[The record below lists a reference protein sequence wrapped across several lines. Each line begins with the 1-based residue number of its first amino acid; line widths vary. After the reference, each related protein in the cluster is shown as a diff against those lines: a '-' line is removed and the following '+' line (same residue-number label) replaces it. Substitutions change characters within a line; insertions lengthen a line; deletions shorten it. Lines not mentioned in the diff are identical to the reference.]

1 MTTALV
7 QKLTGVRDLSRILE
21 TTVKE
26 LSDSL
31 AADSCQVMLT
41 NPLNPNVTSIF
52 EYRTNPE
59 IEQPP
64 TQLTLPLVVRGRS
77 FGSFS
82 IAREAELLEDEVNLL
97 RITLSELGDII
108 RYAQINDIVQRG
120 TFRETFLIEIGNL
133 MSYSLGIGD
142 ALFMVVNILGKV
154 LQVSRCLFVCTDDAQ
169 AGWKCYEFW
178 QQDKVVSCQEYRW
191 PTADSNIVAQTLL
204 HSAPLIL
211 TEGQE
216 NSYVSP
222 VQEELQFIGVR
233 SQLGLALSSNE
244 AVQGLVI
251 LQQCDYRREWTR
263 DEIDMVQKVADRVG
277 EALFKLPA
285 EKRLREPIM
294 QLHQRI
300 VPQAEHSETSGKAS
314 MGSVRTALKGALG
327 QQAIPIA
334 GKAATVAVKAP
345 TIATTPI
352 GSSFSAQAE
361 PALQSQSAP
370 QVSAVQAKEAGD
382 SGRQTFEK
390 LAALPKPPQIAE
402 VTQSEGE
409 DGSVVWG
416 NLDAIPT
423 PPAGAARAGL
433 SGAIWP
439 KAKHLPSSLSSPKSP
454 LLATLS
460 SSKHKAVGSED
471 ESHKFV
477 EGPPLDID
485 EAKARARL
493 DKILSSA
500 SPLSDYVFA
509 TPGLDARMLGRID
522 GWLSQIEAKDKYKN
536 GHARQVAE
544 YAVAIA
550 RLVHLS
556 AEEIVIIRQAA
567 LVHDVGKLGSAA
579 QILQKR
585 DEELTD
591 PELIMVMKHPLDGA
605 ELLESFPDLGY
616 LTPIV
621 RAHHEEFD
629 GNGYPQGL
637 KGEEI
642 PLAARIIYI
651 ANSYFSMISSMCYG
665 RGISPEEAQKQLL
678 AGSGKQYDPD
688 LVSAFTDYLIANR
701 DAIII

>member
-7 QKLTGVRDLSRILE
+7 QQLTGVRDLSRILE
-21 TTVKE
+21 TAVKE
-26 LSDSL
+26 LSDILS
-31 AADSCQVMLT
+31 ADSCQVMLT

-52 EYRTNPE
+52 EYRANPE
-59 IEQPP
+59 IEQRPA
-64 TQLTLPLVVRGRS
+64 QLTLPLVVRGRS

-82 IAREAELLEDEVNLL
+82 ISKPTELAESEVNLL
-97 RITLSELGDII
+97 RITLGELGDIV
-108 RYAQINDIVQRG
+108 RYAQINDIIQRG

-154 LQVSRCLFVCTDDAQ
+154 LQASRCLFICTDDAQ

-178 QQDKVVSCQEYRW
+178 QQEKVVSCQEYRW
-191 PTADSNIVAQTLL
+191 PTANSTIVAQTILQ
-204 HSAPLIL
+204 SAPLIL

-263 DEIDMVQKVADRVG
+263 DEIDMVQKVADKVA

-285 EKRLREPIM
+285 EKRMREPIM

-300 VPQAEHSETSGKAS
+300 IPQSEQSDTGGKAS

-334 GKAATVAVKAP
+334 GKAGAAKPIAAV
-345 TIATTPI
+345 
-352 GSSFSAQAE
+352 GS
-361 PALQSQSAP
+361 PANT
-370 QVSAVQAKEAGD
+370 QVPAAASD
-382 SGRQTFEK
+382 SGRGNSPGGTQP
-390 LAALPKPPQIAE
+390 AIALN
-402 VTQSEGE
+402 QSEAK
-409 DGSVVWG
+409 DASAAWG

-423 PPAGAARAGL
+423 PPPGPGRAGL
-433 SGAIWP
+433 SASIWTKVKP
-439 KAKHLPSSLSSPKSP
+439 SLSTPPKSP

-460 SSKHKAVGSED
+460 SAKDKAASSEAD
-471 ESHKFV
+471 APPKFV

-485 EAKARARL
+485 ETKAKARL
-493 DKILSSA
+493 EQILSSA
-500 SPLSDYVFA
+500 NPLSDYVFA

-536 GHARQVAE
+536 GHSRQVAE

-550 RLVHLS
+550 RAISLS
-556 AEEIVIIRQAA
+556 PEEIITIRQAA

-585 DEELTD
+585 DEELSD

-605 ELLESFPDLGY
+605 ELLESFPDLGH

-651 ANSYFSMISSMCYG
+651 ANSYYGLISDMCYG
-665 RGISPEEAQKQLL
+665 LGMSAEEAQKQLR

-688 LVSAFTDYLIANR
+688 LVDVFLDILAVSKDPMSI
-701 DAIII
+701 